1 MWRCNDRNTSIL
13 NRFIAAAFAL
23 CLAGCASGPPG
34 SGLDDP
40 LEGVNRGVHAFNKGL
55 DTVAL
60 RPASRVYGT
69 VVPEPMRQG
78 VDNFSDN
85 LGTPGL
91 IVNNALQGDLES
103 AAVNTG
109 RFLVNSTFGLVG
121 IFDVAT
127 GLGTDERD
135 TDFGETL
142 HVWGVGEG
150 AYVELPVF
158 GPSTTR
164 DTAGLVVDILIDPL
178 DAVLDV
184 PESNW
189 RLSARAGEIA
199 NTRYRFGDTVD
210 GILYDSAD
218 SYAQSRL
225 IYLQNRRFELG
236 IDDPSSVLGPTD
248 TEGSLYDDLYFE

>member
-1 MWRCNDRNTSIL
+1 M
-13 NRFIAAAFAL
+13 
-23 CLAGCASGPPG
+23 
-34 SGLDDP
+34 
-40 LEGVNRGVHAFNKGL
+40 EGVNRGVHAFNKGL

-60 RPASRVYGT
+60 RPVSLAYGS
-69 VVPEPMRQG
+69 VVPAPMRRG

-85 LGTPGL
+85 LGTPGV
-91 IVNNALQGDLES
+91 IVNNVLQGDLES

-109 RFLVNSTFGLVG
+109 RFLVNSTFGLGG
-121 IFDVAT
+121 IMDAAEE
-127 GLGTDERD
+127 LGTPARE

-150 AYVELPVF
+150 AYMELPVF
-158 GPSTTR
+158 GPSTSR
-164 DTAGLVVDILIDPL
+164 DTVGLFVDILIDPL
-178 DAVLDV
+178 DAVLKE
-184 PESNW
+184 PESTY
-189 RLSARAGEIA
+189 RLSARVGEIA

-236 IDDPSSVLGPTD
+236 IDDPSSALGPAD